1 MTLFSY
7 SRVQREE
14 SCDSGVNDD
23 GSMISGTVDDSN
35 GMELLPLSDLG
46 ASSVNLKKSSGGMQ
60 LQSFNFQHGC

>member
-1 MTLFSY
+1 M
-7 SRVQREE
+7 
-14 SCDSGVNDD
+14 
-23 GSMISGTVDDSN
+23 SGTVDDSN